1 MDRNRRGVD
10 KMVSRSCVLLLVL
23 LPFAACDCQSPEN
36 AAAKERLMAPPPPDP
51 TRRQAEER
59 LDPEDLTT
67 PGTARDRIMRMSVRE
82 AGMRLGSFRLTTEGE
97 LEFSRA
103 DIQVKSAENVE
114 IALGP
119 EGHFSIQ
126 VVTGDEGE
134 QQVAYIN
141 DILFLKNNNGRWRA
155 SRDPAGEREELLD
168 DSGGIWRSFYDL
180 FSHTLVLQKK
190 GRTTFAGR
198 NVIEYTMKLP
208 DERAE
213 AEALGAKEPVI
224 APEIGPDGGGM
235 PVDPQVENK
244 RMRDRLSTWRK
255 KAKPAGGRGELRVDE
270 ETGVILYVQFVGR
283 LAVGD
288 SAEPGML
295 RVSLK
300 HSISDV
306 GAKLEVS
313 APKDAIEEIVR
324 KKWPT
329 DPRTPLEK
337 AGLVPPLPKEEAPTD
352 AAAGKP

>member
-1 MDRNRRGVD
+1 MLSRN
-10 KMVSRSCVLLLVL
+10 CVLSLLL
-23 LPFAACDCQSPEN
+23 LPCVVCACQRPEN

-51 TRRQAEER
+51 IRQRAQER
-59 LDPEDLTT
+59 LDAEGLAA
-67 PGTARDRIMRMSVRE
+67 PGSERDRVMRMSVGE
-82 AGMRLGSFRLTTEGE
+82 AGIRLGSFRLATEGE
-97 LEFSRA
+97 LEFSRD
-103 DIQVKSAENVE
+103 DIQVKSAENVK
-114 IALGP
+114 IDLGP
-119 EGHFSIQ
+119 EGHFSIH

-134 QQVAYIN
+134 QRVAYIN

-180 FSHTLVLQKK
+180 FSHTLELKKK

-208 DERAE
+208 DERA
-213 AEALGAKEPVI
+213 AAQALGAQEPVLP
-224 APEIGPDGGGM
+224 AAVGPDGGVVE
-235 PVDPQVENK
+235 VDPQVENR

-270 ETGVILYVQFVGR
+270 ETGVILYVQFTGR

-288 SAEPGML
+288 RAQPGML

-300 HSISDV
+300 HSVSDV
-306 GAKLEVS
+306 GANLEVT

-337 AGLVPPLPKEEAPTD
+337 AGLVPPLPKEDAKVSAPTSS
-352 AAAGKP
+352 P